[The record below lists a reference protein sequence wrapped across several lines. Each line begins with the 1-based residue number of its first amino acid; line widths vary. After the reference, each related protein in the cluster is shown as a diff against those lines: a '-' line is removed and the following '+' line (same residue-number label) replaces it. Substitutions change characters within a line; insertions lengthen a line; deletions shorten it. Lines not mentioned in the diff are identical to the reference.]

1 MEGMKNAISGPIAA
15 PSLVMYPRP
24 LGGERI
30 ERFESFLPGE
40 TLGRYVRRVGLAAP
54 SRVVRVEHNGREVP
68 LALWERLIP
77 RHGDMVVISARAL
90 GGGGG
95 GKVLRT
101 VAMLA
106 VVAAAFYA
114 PYLAGLTQT
123 VNGVTSVTLG
133 GTLLSAGVMI
143 GGSMLVN
150 AFLPMPNPTAANL
163 GTGEKYEA
171 SPTYSISGG
180 RNQARPWEPMTLIF
194 GRHRVVP
201 DLGATP
207 YTQAAFDDQY
217 LNQCFHFG
225 LQGTSLQIEDIRLGQ
240 TPIDSFQGVQLQRAG
255 ADGKL
260 SLIAGDVDTIQG
272 FTIGSADG
280 WVSRRTATGVANI
293 TVELAS
299 RLFSVAD
306 SGAIV
311 ARSVDVRIQYR
322 RVGTDSWVEIGN
334 LAPTLATHYWA
345 LLDANTSQQIE
356 FGSANPSEHTAG
368 ERKFYDPALYADS
381 AGLAGYG
388 YWNWVPHPYQQG
400 RPWQGVAPDP
410 VLAPGQPGVRLTGAR
425 QDATRRQVAW
435 DVVIGQYDV
444 RVMKVTADVNTS
456 RESNETAVSQILAF
470 QRDLANYEGQAR
482 LAVRI
487 KASGQLNGAI
497 NDLNAIVSAM
507 SPAWDGTNW
516 VTMGH
521 SNPAWWFLWFARGKA
536 DATGNR
542 LYGGLLADSQIDIEG
557 IKAWATWCSYK
568 QLTFDYVLDRKMSAA
583 AVLQLIARAGRASL
597 TYQTGKLGVVWD
609 AENQPEV
616 GVFGPFNVKAG
627 SFKLAYV
634 NDGTVDEI
642 VANFANK
649 ELDWKM
655 DEVRVKVPGTST
667 SNNPLQLDLD
677 GWTDKDAAGR
687 EANLLAAAQ
696 LWKRRK
702 ITWETDIEGLL
713 CTRGDVVRFS
723 HDLTVWGFSG
733 RMMPGSG
740 GTTIRLQNK
749 VASAGAGTALLRD
762 PDGNLKM
769 VAVTGAVGEVDEL
782 TIVTPLD
789 GFPMPGD
796 PGYEDMSPFD
806 WVYQFDPQETPGR
819 RFKITGVT
827 PSGDGIRYEAVDDDP
842 EYYASENNPYQYT
855 PPRDGALLAG
865 VVFSI
870 TGAEQIVSVAADQI
884 RLGISWV
891 LSTDTPCLVVVSVNG
906 VRRIEQLQNGRSLDV
921 LVSTSDTVDV
931 TVTPK
936 RSTGSGTPKSQ
947 RFTILGLGAPLPAVT
962 GLQSVFRDGLTWL
975 AWDRVQDVRQP
986 AYEVR
991 RGDTWTNSEV
1001 VAVTTAPEQIAVG
1014 NGLYFVSARFA
1025 LSNGTVIY
1033 GAPDTLLISG
1043 ATLVRNV
1050 LVSRNEAPG
1059 WDGDLAGGAVVHHG
1073 MLTLAPQ
1080 GDVLAISDIFAV
1092 PDVLWLGGPAASGS
1106 FTIDEANQVDIG
1118 FVAAV
1123 RVDLQVTYHVANLSA
1138 DILSVDDVLALDDVL
1153 NSSDRQFV
1161 RVRPQVRFAQEAGE
1175 WTEWRDYVPGL
1186 LNGRYFDV
1194 RLQLETLDPNLVPF
1208 IDQFTWSID
1217 VPDLIQRGE
1226 ALAVSG
1232 AGVEVTYSKAFH
1244 AVPNVQLTLL
1254 DAQEGDRTV
1263 LTDSTETGF
1272 HVQVMN
1278 GGTPVAGILNW
1289 ISQGY

>member
-1 MEGMKNAISGPIAA
+1 MEGMKKTAVGPIAS
-15 PSLVMYPRP
+15 PSLVVYPKP

-30 ERFESFLPGE
+30 ERFEAFLPGE
-40 TLGRYVRRVGLAAP
+40 TLGAYVQRVGLTVP
-54 SRVVRVEHNGREVP
+54 SRVIRVEHNGREVP
-68 LALWERLIP
+68 MALWQRLIP
-77 RHGDMVVISARAL
+77 RHGDMVVISARGL

-101 VAMLA
+101 VAMIALV
-106 VVAAAFYA
+106 VVAAWAGGAYGA
-114 PYLAGLTQT
+114 ALA
-123 VNGVTSVTLG
+123 NTLNVSAATG
-133 GTLLSAGVMI
+133 SALISAGIMI
-143 GGSMLVN
+143 GGSLLIN
-150 AFLPMPNPTAANL
+150 ALLPPLTPTAAQL

-171 SPTYSISGG
+171 SPTYAISGG

-225 LQGTSLQIEDIRLGQ
+225 LQGSALQIEDIRLGQ
-240 TPIDSFQGVQLQRAG
+240 TPIDNFQGVQLQRSG
-255 ADGKL
+255 PDGKL

-272 FTIGSADG
+272 FTVSSTDG
-280 WVSRRTATGVANI
+280 WLTRRTATGVANI
-293 TVELAS
+293 TVELAA
-299 RLFSVAD
+299 RLFSVSD

-322 RVGTDSWVEIGN
+322 MVGTDSWVEIGAI
-334 LAPTLATHYWA
+334 APIMATHYWA
-345 LLDANTSQQIE
+345 LIEPSTQQQVK
-356 FGSANPSEHTAG
+356 FGTTNRDDHSDG
-368 ERKFYDPALYADS
+368 QLQVYDEDLYFTTGGA
-381 AGLAGYG
+381 AGYG
-388 YWNWVPHPYQQG
+388 NWYWLPHPYQEG

-410 VLAPGQPGVRLTGAR
+410 TITPGQPGVRLSGAR

-435 DVVIGQYDV
+435 DVAIGQYDV
-444 RVMKVTADVNTS
+444 RVMKVTADINTS
-456 RESNETAVSQILAF
+456 RDSNETAVSQILAF
-470 QRDLANYEGQAR
+470 QRDLANYDGQAR

-487 KASGQLNGAI
+487 KATGQLNGAI
-497 NDLNAIVSAM
+497 NELNAVVSAM
-507 SPAWDGTNW
+507 SPAWDGTKW

-536 DATGNR
+536 DAAGNR

-568 QLTFDYVLDRKMSAA
+568 RLTFDYVLDRKMSAA
-583 AVLQLIARAGRASL
+583 AVLQMIARAGRASL

-655 DEVRVKVPGTST
+655 DEVRVKVPGTTT

-796 PGYEDMSPFD
+796 PGYEDLSPFD

-855 PPRDGALLAG
+855 PPRDGSLLAG

-884 RLGISWV
+884 RLAISWV

-906 VRRIEQLQNGRSLDV
+906 VRRVEQLQSGRSLDV
-921 LVSTSDTVDV
+921 MVSTSDTVDV

-936 RSTGSGTPKSQ
+936 RATGSGTPKSQ

-1001 VAVTTAPEQIAVG
+1001 VAVTTATEQIAVG
-1014 NGLYFVSARFA
+1014 NGLYFVAARFA

-1033 GAPDTLLISG
+1033 GPPDTLLISG

-1050 LVSRNEAPG
+1050 LVSRKEAPA
-1059 WDGDLAGGAVVHHG
+1059 WDGELAGGAVVHHG

-1080 GDVLAISDIFAV
+1080 GDVLAVADILAL

-1123 RVDLQVTYHVANLSA
+1123 RVDLQVAYHVANLSA
-1138 DILSVDDVLALDDVL
+1138 DILAVDDVLALDDVL

-1161 RVRPQVRFAQEAGE
+1161 RVRPQVRFAQAAGE

-1226 ALAVSG
+1226 ALSVSG
-1232 AGVEVTYSKAFH
+1232 AGVGVTYSKAFH

-1278 GGTPVAGILNW
+1278 GDTPVAGQLNW